1 MVFASHVFIFYFLPL
16 FLLVYY
22 LLPRG
27 RNFFILLASYVFYAW
42 WEPWFVFLMLAATI
56 VNYIRVLIVAAIAQ
70 ARRRAAAVLA
80 VSVVASLGLLAFFKY
95 GVFA

>member
-42 WEPWFVFLMLAATI
+42 WEPWFVFLLLAVTI
-56 VNYIRVLIVAAIAQ
+56 VNYICGFIMAAHAQ
-70 ARRRAAAVLA
+70 NRRRVPALLA